1 MIPQGE
7 WRVMNS
13 GDPENVTA
21 LIVDAKGYRI
31 ARAYPSRNGQET
43 VLARARL
50 IAVAPKMAALL
61 ADYCVAHT
69 AMARYLFA
77 DLSNSKQCQCDLC
90 QRWRALLARIEEEEG

>member
-7 WRVMNS
+7 WKVS
-13 GDPENVTA
+13 EGYLSTF
-21 LIVDAKGYRI
+21 IFDAKGNVVAEVR
-31 ARAYPSRNGQET
+31 RGVNET
-43 VLARARL
+43 ACARARL
-50 IAVAPKMAALL
+50 MAAAPKMAALL